1 MKLFYFFLILI
12 VFLSFNLK
20 SQNIEQDTTITIHNS
35 LIIDNNYEY
44 FKSIDKHN
52 LYEKEQEKEQE
63 KEFKRLKR
71 IMIIIEVILIV
82 YLFHPIL

>member
-52 LYEKEQEKEQE
+52 LYEKEQEKE
-63 KEFKRLKR
+63 FKRLKR